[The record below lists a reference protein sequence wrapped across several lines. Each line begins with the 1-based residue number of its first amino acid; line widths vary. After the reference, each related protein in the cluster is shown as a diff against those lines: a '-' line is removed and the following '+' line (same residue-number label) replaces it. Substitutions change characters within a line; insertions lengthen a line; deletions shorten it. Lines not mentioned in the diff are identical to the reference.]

1 MLCGLQYPKKQGWQP
16 FWYVGLAFLY
26 FQHMLIPGQAGVA
39 LVEGADLA
47 TVDLAV
53 PVVVDLATVASAVL
67 VVAVLIMVALVAPE
81 EVFLVVDS
89 VAHVEVRVAPVVG
102 VAARGVAAAGEGA
115 RGAAVG
121 TVVGEVAR
129 GAGGIR
135 IMVGAMAAR
144 GDTLIGVVVGAGG
157 LRLCSVLCLA

>member
-16 FWYVGLAFLY
+16 FWYAGLAFLY

-67 VVAVLIMVALVAPE
+67 AAAVLVMVALVAPE

-115 RGAAVG
+115 RGA
-121 TVVGEVAR
+121 
-129 GAGGIR
+129 GGIR
-135 IMVGAMAAR
+135 IMAGAMAAR

>member
-16 FWYVGLAFLY
+16 FWYAGLAFLY

-67 VVAVLIMVALVAPE
+67 AAAVLVM
-81 EVFLVVDS
+81 VDS

-121 TVVGEVAR
+121 TVVGKVAR

-135 IMVGAMAAR
+135 IMAGAMAAR

>member
-67 VVAVLIMVALVAPE
+67 VVAVLVLVAL
-81 EVFLVVDS
+81 